1 VKKDFEPSTQFAV
14 GLVLLFLSAVGWA
27 ITGGPKVSV
36 MPFSSYVQ
44 LDLVLP
50 VFALGVICVT
60 SAIVGILRG
69 D

>member
-1 VKKDFEPSTQFAV
+1 VKKDFEPSTLFAV

-50 VFALGVICVT
+50 VFALGAICLT